1 MPIIPTIGRR
11 HWRIRILLG
20 GMYAILTL
28 IGITM
33 VTPFLMTLVSS
44 MSNEFDYQRFS
55 PAPSF
60 LWSRS
65 DRFCRSLAQVFNR
78 YPKCFEQMACALPAK
93 PARWTTW
100 QDAGSDHA
108 GIATLAGAG
117 PAAALRRDAVGRRNA
132 AADYSRFV
140 DQYPVDDLLAPV
152 SDVFAGFFLEEH
164 YRAQCQREPGAEA
177 RRSGLEQQALDLASA
192 RWGRPIPNFFSVGF
206 NDAESLEPYWQ
217 QSWFPPQNPK
227 YRDYLLIKEMY
238 RHHYFTPGIA
248 AKWAAYLQAHGLG
261 GPGAGLEELA
271 SDSTSVVARAWSDF
285 KAEVAPAAPAVPF
298 AMRAVWCAFLKGPEA
313 RRILNLPENVTF
325 DVADYNRIAGTA
337 YATLAQTPFPVPA
350 EASAPLRT
358 LWTCFVET
366 KFPARLTNIDV
377 TPANTAKYRE
387 FLRERFKTV
396 AIANRMLETHAE
408 GWEAFDLSVAPPPVE
423 GQGGQRSVWVDFV
436 KTLPVDQRR
445 LRCAEM
451 DYQAFLLGK
460 YGSLA
465 AVNAAHGL
473 MLARI
478 EEAFPPFADAYA
490 VTFEHNE
497 WSLTLR
503 PLADNYRVI
512 LTYLL
517 KQSRAITVT
526 VLLILAT
533 IFLTLTVN
541 PMCAYALSR
550 FGLRGKDRIILYLL
564 ATMAFPAVISTIPA
578 YLLMR
583 DLGLLNTFFALLL
596 PGAANGMAIFMLKG
610 FFDSLPP
617 ELYEAAT
624 IDGAKEYQIFLI
636 VTLPLMKPILAINA
650 LGAFMAAY
658 SGWEWALIICQKKE
672 MWTIAVWM
680 YQASQTFGTAPWIVA
695 AGFVVISI
703 PTLLV
708 FMFCQGIILRG
719 IILPQMK

>member
-1 MPIIPTIGRR
+1 MYAVLT
-11 HWRIRILLG
+11 LLG
-20 GMYAILTL
+20 L
-28 IGITM
+28 TM
-33 VTPFLMTLVSS
+33 VTPFLITLASSVS
-44 MSNEFDYQRFS
+44 NDFDYERFS
-55 PAPSF
+55 PAPRF

-65 DRFCRSLAQVFNR
+65 DRFCRNLVQVFNR
-78 YPKCFEQMACALPAK
+78 YPKWYEQMACALPAM
-93 PARWTTW
+93 PPHWTTW
-100 QDAGSDHA
+100 RDAGRDHA
-108 GIATLAGAG
+108 GIAALAGEG
-117 PAAALRRDAVGRRNA
+117 TAAAPRRDAAGRRNA

-140 DQYPVDDLLAPV
+140 DQYPVEDLLAPV
-152 SDVFAGFFLEEH
+152 SDMRATLFLAEH
-164 YRAQCQREPGAEA
+164 YRAQCRCEPGAET
-177 RRSGLEQQALDLASA
+177 RRGGLEQQALGLASA
-192 RWGRPIPNFFSVGF
+192 RWGLPLTSFYSVSF
-206 NDAESLEPYWQ
+206 EKAESLEPYWQ
-217 QSWFPPQNPK
+217 QSWFPPQDHK
-227 YRDYLLIKEMY
+227 YRDYLLIKELY
-238 RHHYFTPGIA
+238 RHHHFTPGIA
-248 AKWAAYLQAHGLG
+248 AKWAAYRQAHALG
-261 GPGAGLEELA
+261 DDGAALEALA
-271 SDSTSVVARAWSDF
+271 TDSTSAVARAWSDF

-298 AMRAVWCAFLKGPEA
+298 AMRAVWRAFLEGPEA

-325 DVADYNRIAGTA
+325 DVAAYNRITGTA
-337 YATLAQTPFPVPA
+337 YTTLAQTPFPVPA
-350 EASAPLRT
+350 AAPAPLRT
-358 LWTCFVET
+358 LWTRFVET
-366 KFPARLTNIDV
+366 RFPVRLTRIDV
-377 TPANTAKYRE
+377 TPATTAKYRE

-396 AIANRMLETHAE
+396 AIANRMLETQAE
-408 GWEAFDLSVAPPPVE
+408 GWEAFDLSAAPPPAE
-423 GQGGQRSVWVDFV
+423 GQGGQRSVWIDFV
-436 KTLPVDQRR
+436 KNLPADQRR

-473 MLARI
+473 TLARI

-490 VTFEHNE
+490 VTFERND

-503 PLADNYRVI
+503 PLADNYRFI

-517 KQSRAITVT
+517 KQGRALTVT
-526 VLLILAT
+526 ALLILAS

-564 ATMAFPAVISTIPA
+564 ATMAFPAMISAIPA

-636 VTLPLMKPILAINA
+636 ITLPLMKPILAINA
-650 LGAFMAAY
+650 LTAFIAAY
-658 SGWEWALIICQKKE
+658 SGWEWALIICQKQD
-672 MWTIAVWM
+672 MWTLSVWM
-680 YQASQTFGTAPWIVA
+680 YQANQMWAMNYPWIVA

-708 FMFCQGIILRG
+708 FMFCQRIILRG